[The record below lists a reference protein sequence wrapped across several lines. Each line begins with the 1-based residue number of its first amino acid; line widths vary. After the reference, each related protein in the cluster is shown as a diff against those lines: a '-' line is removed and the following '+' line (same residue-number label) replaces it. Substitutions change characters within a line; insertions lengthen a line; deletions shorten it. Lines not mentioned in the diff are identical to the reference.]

1 MTIGASN
8 EYGPPKT
15 TEAPENPPAVI
26 ETRLVHE
33 VHRVATTL
41 LAEAAVRPSMPL
53 GALAQ
58 LRDFLVVNLRHHHET
73 EDEDLWPRIVAAAPA
88 TEHALDALSEEH
100 ERLDAA
106 LDLLAAV
113 AVSGDEVEV
122 EVGAGEAV
130 GTGRGSTGVGDGGV
144 VDGVRAA
151 LRDAAVAVRDTV
163 HDHLAREEPILFPA
177 LRDHVSPA
185 EWEDFSRRVIA
196 TTPPVAGHLMV
207 GFLGE
212 VGTPAE
218 VELVLAGLPEPVRSL
233 LPAMRLQ
240 AMDDLRILRGA
251 GS

>member
-1 MTIGASN
+1 MT
-8 EYGPPKT
+8 KD
-15 TEAPENPPAVI
+15 APEHPPAVV

-41 LAEAAVRPSMPL
+41 LAEAAVRPSVPL
-53 GALAQ
+53 GALVQ

-113 AVSGDEVEV
+113 AVSGDEAEG
-122 EVGAGEAV
+122 GAGEA
-130 GTGRGSTGVGDGGV
+130 GSAGLGDGGV
-144 VDGVRAA
+144 VDAVRAA

-177 LRDHVSPA
+177 LRDHISP
-185 EWEDFSRRVIA
+185 EDWQDFAQRVIA

-207 GFLGE
+207 GLLDE

-218 VELVLAGLPEPVRSL
+218 VELVLASLPEPVRPL
-233 LPAMRLQ
+233 LPAMRRQ
-240 AMDDLRILRGA
+240 ATDDLRILRGA